1 MAAHAPT
8 RPPRARWRSRL
19 ATGLVTVAVALT
31 AGAGSGGASSG
42 DFVARINGARSSRG
56 LASLATH
63 SELNARAQE
72 WAQYMASRGAISHSN
87 VSARVKAPWERL
99 GENVGRG
106 GSVDQIHSMFMNSAS
121 HRGNILDGGFQYV
134 GVGTAVRDGQIY
146 VAQIF
151 MRMRGTAAAAAPAP
165 RRTAA
170 PAASRS
176 GRRPAPVPAP
186 APPPP
191 PPPPPTPSATM
202 QDSLSRLR
210 GTSPT

>member
-1 MAAHAPT
+1 MAV
-8 RPPRARWRSRL
+8 
-19 ATGLVTVAVALT
+19 GLVTVVIALT
-31 AGAGSGGASSG
+31 AGAAGSGASSG

-56 LASLATH
+56 LTALATH

-72 WAQYMASRGAISHSN
+72 WAQYMANRGAISHSN
-87 VSARVKAPWERL
+87 VGARVKAPWERL

-134 GVGTAVRDGQIY
+134 GVGTAERDGQIY

-151 MRMRGTAAAAAPAP
+151 MRLRGTAAAAAAPAP
-165 RRTAA
+165 RRTPA

-176 GRRPAPVPAP
+176 GRRPTPAP
-186 APPPP
+186 IPPPPP
-191 PPPPPTPSATM
+191 PPPPPTPSAHM
-202 QDSLSRLR
+202 QDSLNRLR